1 MERKVV
7 FEVVKEINEI
17 RNQLSFSKRLGFF
30 LGAGT
35 SMALGIP
42 GIIPLTEKVRENLNN
57 KYRKNLERIETDLKT
72 ENHDTPNIED
82 ILNQIRLIRQITR
95 ESSDKHY
102 EEINGAEAKD
112 LDSAICFKIY
122 EILSEKENEIISNEN
137 NVLATTERF
146 FAWFNLLG
154 IDYEKEIFTT
164 NYDLIFEKALENLQL
179 PYFDGF
185 VGAYKPF
192 FLPESLEPKDSKENP
207 PLSWFRLWK
216 MHGSLGWFW
225 ERSKRSKRMAVNK
238 VIRLGVQAKKESES
252 GDEPTE
258 LVIYPSREKY
268 ESSRKQPFISYI
280 DRFKRFLS
288 VGEGIL
294 MISGYSFGDDHINE
308 IIFNGL
314 RQNNRL
320 HVIAF
325 LYKDEE
331 LEKIKDQSLLY
342 LNMTAFS
349 PQKAIIG
356 GEFGDW
362 QLGSNVEE
370 SNIVVFWNNQER
382 CLKLGDFKD
391 LVNFLVAS
399 SGKKQII
406 DEKVERRNEG

>member
-72 ENHDTPNIED
+72 ENHDAPNIED

-95 ESSDKHY
+95 ESSDKRY
-102 EEINGAEAKD
+102 EGINGAEAKD

-122 EILSEKENEIISNEN
+122 KILSEKENEIISNEN

-258 LVIYPSREKY
+258 LVIYP
-268 ESSRKQPFISYI
+268 
-280 DRFKRFLS
+280 
-288 VGEGIL
+288 
-294 MISGYSFGDDHINE
+294 
-308 IIFNGL
+308 
-314 RQNNRL
+314 
-320 HVIAF
+320 
-325 LYKDEE
+325 
-331 LEKIKDQSLLY
+331 
-342 LNMTAFS
+342 
-349 PQKAIIG
+349 
-356 GEFGDW
+356 
-362 QLGSNVEE
+362 
-370 SNIVVFWNNQER
+370 
-382 CLKLGDFKD
+382 
-391 LVNFLVAS
+391 
-399 SGKKQII
+399 
-406 DEKVERRNEG
+406 

>member
-1 MERKVV
+1 MNRTVV
-7 FEVVKEINEI
+7 FDVVKEINEI

-42 GIIPLTEKVRENLNN
+42 GIISLTQKVREALNN

-95 ESSDKHY
+95 ESSDKNY
-102 EEINGAEAKD
+102 EGINGAEAKY

-122 EILSEKENEIISNEN
+122 EILSEKENEIVSNEN
-137 NVLATTERF
+137 NVLKITEKF

-192 FLPESLEPKDSKENP
+192 FLPESLESKDLKENP

-225 ERSKRSKRMAVNK
+225 ERSKGMAVNK
-238 VIRLGVQAKKESES
+238 VIRLGVQAKKEKE
-252 GDEPTE
+252 GGEEPTE

-320 HVIAF
+320 HIIAF

-349 PQKAIIG
+349 PQRAIIG
-356 GEFGDW
+356 GDFGDW
-362 QLGSNVEE
+362 QLGTNAEE
-370 SNIVVFWNNQER
+370 SNITVFWDSQKKS
-382 CLKLGDFKD
+382 LKLGDFID

-406 DEKVERRNEG
+406 DEKVEARNEE